1 MNGLRVYIND
11 TIAET
16 INGHD
21 VFYCRR
27 EDGPYYRWVFNDAL
41 SEWRAGRVLNSG
53 ITAKDLTLAT
63 WKKLPVALQRSMVE
77 HFQED

>member
-1 MNGLRVYIND
+1 MNGLRVYINH

-27 EDGPYYRWVFNDAL
+27 EDGPYYRWVFDDAL
-41 SEWRAGRVLNSG
+41 SEWRAGRVLYSR
-53 ITAKDLTLAT
+53 ITTKDLTLAT

>member
-1 MNGLRVYIND
+1 MNGLRVYVND

-16 INGHD
+16 ISGQN
-21 VFYCRR
+21 VFYSRR
-27 EDGPYYRWVFNDAL
+27 DTGPYYRWVFDGAL
-41 SEWRAGRVLNSG
+41 NEWRVGRVENTR

-77 HFQED
+77 HYQD

>member
-16 INGHD
+16 ISGHH

-27 EDGPYYRWVFNDAL
+27 EAGPYYRWVFDGAL
-41 SEWRAGRVLNSG
+41 SEWRVGRVANSR
-53 ITAKDLTLAT
+53 ISAKDLTPAT

-77 HFQED
+77 HYED

>member
-1 MNGLRVYIND
+1 MNGLRVYINH

-27 EDGPYYRWVFNDAL
+27 EDGPYYRWVFDDSL
-41 SEWRAGRVLNSG
+41 SEWRAGRVLHSR